1 MVPPC
6 NTPRH
11 HSVLPSSKCVC
22 EKRLMLRGKPA
33 GIPPVGRIWISKRLI
48 RTSQTLKQQE
58 VELRDLD
65 KKWARIWKESSGSL
79 NPAKSMNADGE
90 KFYCCS
96 MFPYPSGALH
106 MGHLRVYTISDVVA
120 RYMRLKGKNV
130 IHPMGWDAFGLPAE
144 NAAIENGIDPA
155 IWTRDNINKM
165 KAQMDL
171 MLADFDWD
179 REVSTCDPEFYR
191 WTQKIF
197 LLLVKHGLA
206 YRKKAQINWDPVD
219 QTVLANEQVDSEGRS
234 WRSGAKVEKR
244 DLEQWFIGITKY
256 AKDLAKDCEVLED
269 WPEKVKVMQKNWI
282 GESSGATIRFATN
295 TDEEI
300 SVFTTRPDTLFS
312 VQFFVLSLEH
322 PLVQAEAKK
331 DKKLEAFIAQHSG
344 DDSESKDGYKLEN
357 LKVSIPIDTEG
368 SAREVYDVPVY
379 AATYVLSSYGS
390 GAVMGCPGHDTRDF
404 EFWQLHNPN
413 IPPVLTIGPE
423 DAGSEYEIPYVAK
436 SGRLC
441 DSTLIPG
448 NVKSLGSVNG
458 LIASEASKKITEMLS
473 KVGKGES
480 KVQYRIRDWLI
491 SRQRYW
497 GAPIPMVH
505 CNDCG
510 LVPVPDEELPV
521 LLPNRDEVSRGL
533 PLAKIDSFVN
543 TKCPS
548 CGEAAKRDTDTMDTF
563 MDSSWYF
570 FRYLDSKNKNEPFG
584 SKKVTQLMPMDIY
597 FGGVE
602 HAILHLLYT
611 RFMSKFL
618 GDIGYW
624 NGSESRNEPI
634 KKLITQG
641 MVQGKT
647 FTDPHTGRFLKPS
660 ELDLTDPKNPK
671 ITSTGLV
678 PTISFQK
685 MSKSKYNGAD
695 PETCIKKYGADA
707 TRAHM
712 LFLGPI
718 SDPVNWNEDQIQGC
732 ERWLKRVVSMAQSI
746 NVKSDKKDTDSRS
759 NVENIELNG
768 IHYEKVSLSEIETQ
782 LFNETQ
788 IYIQKV
794 SKAIETD
801 FAFNTLISD
810 LMKFSNSIGAAIKAE
825 TFVKPDVISDS
836 FKKLLIMLAPIA
848 PSVAEEAW
856 HTIHEHQHNTRSI
869 FYEKVPIFQQ
879 VRNEEVLFNVFVN
892 GKVRGQFKAPKEFVN
907 SPDSEILE
915 AVKSVSAVEN
925 AIGDK
930 KPKKLIVKKGVVS
943 VVL

>member
-1 MVPPC
+1 
-6 NTPRH
+6 
-11 HSVLPSSKCVC
+11 
-22 EKRLMLRGKPA
+22 MLRGKPT
-33 GIPPVGRIWISKRLI
+33 GILPIGRILISKRFI
-48 RTSQTLKQQE
+48 RTSQILKQQE
-58 VELRDLD
+58 VELRELD

-79 NPAKSMNADGE
+79 NPAKAMNTDGE

-155 IWTRDNINKM
+155 IWTRDNIDKM

-179 REVSTCDPEFYR
+179 REVSTCDPEFYK

-197 LLLVKHGLA
+197 LLLVEHGLA

-256 AKDLAKDCEVLED
+256 AKDLAKDCEVLEE
-269 WPEKVKVMQKNWI
+269 WPEKVKIMQKNWI
-282 GESSGATIRFATN
+282 GESPGATIRFATN
-295 TDEEI
+295 THEDI

-312 VQFFVLSLEH
+312 VQFLALSLEH

-331 DKKLEAFIAQHSG
+331 DKKLEAFIAQHLG
-344 DDSESKDGYKLEN
+344 GDSESKEGYKLEN
-357 LKVSIPIDTEG
+357 LKVSIPIDTDG
-368 SAREVYDVPVY
+368 STREIYDVPVY
-379 AATYVLSSYGS
+379 AATYVLSTYGS
-390 GAVMGCPGHDTRDF
+390 GAVMGCPGHDERDF
-404 EFWQLHNPN
+404 EFWKLHNPN
-413 IPPVLTIGPE
+413 VPPALTIGPE
-423 DAGSEYEIPYVAK
+423 DPSSEYEIPYVSK

-441 DSTLIPG
+441 DSSLVPG
-448 NVKSLGSVNG
+448 NVQCLGSVNG
-458 LIASEASKKITEMLS
+458 LTVPEASRKITQMLS
-473 KVGKGES
+473 KMGKGES

-505 CNDCG
+505 CDDCG

-521 LLPNRDEVSRGL
+521 LLPDRDEGSRGH

-548 CGEAAKRDTDTMDTF
+548 CGNPATRDTDTMDTF

-570 FRYLDSKNKNEPFG
+570 FRYLDSKNKDMPFD
-584 SKKVTQLMPMDIY
+584 SKKVSQLMPMDIY

-624 NGSESRNEPI
+624 NGNEIRNEPI

-660 ELDLTDPKNPK
+660 ELDLTDPKHPK
-671 ITSTGLV
+671 IISTGLE
-678 PTISFQK
+678 PAISYQK

-732 ERWLKRVVSMAQSI
+732 ERWLKRVVSMAHSI

-759 NVENIELNG
+759 IVENIELNG
-768 IHYEKVSLSEIETQ
+768 IHLDQVALSEKETQ

-788 IYIQKV
+788 LYIEKV
-794 SKAIETD
+794 SNAIETE

-810 LMKFSNSIGAAIKAE
+810 LMKFSNTIGAAMKAKS
-825 TFVKPDVISDS
+825 FVKSEVINDS
-836 FKKLLIMLAPIA
+836 YKKLLIMLAPIA

-856 HTIHEHQHNTRSI
+856 HILHQGQDDTRSI
-869 FYEKVPIFQQ
+869 FIEKVPTPQP
-879 VRNEEVLFNVFVN
+879 VRNEEVVFNVFVN
-892 GKVRGQFKAPKEFVN
+892 GKVRGQFKAPKDFVN
-907 SPDSEILE
+907 SPESKILE
-915 AVKSVSAVEN
+915 KVKSVSAVGN
-925 AIGDK
+925 TLGDK
-930 KPKKLIVKKGVVS
+930 EPRKLIVKKGVVS
-943 VVL
+943 VLL